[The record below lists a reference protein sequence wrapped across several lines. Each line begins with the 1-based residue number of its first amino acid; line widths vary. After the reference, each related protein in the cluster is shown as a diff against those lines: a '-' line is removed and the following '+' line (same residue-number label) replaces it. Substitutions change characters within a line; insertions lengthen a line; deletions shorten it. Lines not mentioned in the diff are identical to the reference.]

1 MGRLSQLHDME
12 EHMHTI
18 NHGPDNVLDITL
30 NGEVT
35 TEDYDSLV
43 PRLEDEIETH
53 DEIRVLWDMS
63 EMDGVEAPC
72 GKISNSTSTTVPTTG
87 ASRSWGMNAG
97 TTGPRSY
104 SNPSPKARCATS
116 TSRNDRSGKRRGR
129 NWGEEK
135 VRGTKAT

>member
-63 EMDGVEAPC
+63 EMDGIEA
-72 GKISNSTSTTVPTTG
+72 G
-87 ASRSWGMNAG
+87 AVWEDLKLDLNHRADYGRVAVVGDERWHDWATQLFKPFAKGAVRYFDVSQRHVALEWAG
-97 TTGPRSY
+97 S
-104 SNPSPKARCATS
+104 
-116 TSRNDRSGKRRGR
+116 
-129 NWGEEK
+129 
-135 VRGTKAT
+135 